1 MITLDY
7 QTNNARWGWSG
18 ICFEDW
24 ESYSVVLGYL
34 SNPQHNRE
42 LNPRSEYADISMRI
56 EQNDRQ
62 GAWDKEGRIHYYGDL
77 DELMHCLPDLYNHKS
92 AGNGSVTARI
102 NSNEYI
108 ISLIE
113 DYDFIL
119 SPRRG
124 QTTADVFPA
133 DYITVK
139 SYLENYLAEAGV
151 DDTYIEDCLNKFDD
165 GYNM

>member
-1 MITLDY
+1 M
-7 QTNNARWGWSG
+7 TNS
-18 ICFEDW
+18 
-24 ESYSVVLGYL
+24 L
-34 SNPQHNRE
+34 
-42 LNPRSEYADISMRI
+42 SEYADISMRI

-77 DELMHCLPDLYNHKS
+77 DELLHSLPDLFNHKS
-92 AGNGSVTARI
+92 AGNGNVTARI

-124 QTTADVFPA
+124 QTTADVFPT
-133 DYITVK
+133 DYVTIK
-139 SYLENYLAEAGV
+139 SYLENHLSEAGI
-151 DDTYIEDCLNKFDD
+151 DDTYIEDCLDRFDD